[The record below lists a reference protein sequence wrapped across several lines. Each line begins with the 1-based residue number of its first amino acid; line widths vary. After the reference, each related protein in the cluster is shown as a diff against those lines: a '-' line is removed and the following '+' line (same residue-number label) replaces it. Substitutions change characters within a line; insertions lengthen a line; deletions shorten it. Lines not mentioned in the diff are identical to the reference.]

1 MICSV
6 LRTLPAVIILAAP
19 LCTVLSGEMLNPAQ
33 LPDEWRE
40 LFDRLKSRTPLR
52 AGFTE
57 VRRLPFRKTV
67 VELEGTMRLVPEV
80 GVSLHYSGEDDSMT
94 TLIDTEGLAIRRDLG
109 PWHPLPERPEIRV
122 LHQAMGAMLTL
133 DLEALD
139 RSFFLDAQHSGEDWT
154 LNLRPRPDQNTG
166 RLTGLVLHGESSRL
180 ARIEANLGRNHGI
193 TIVIHDDE
201 PRVVL
206 QPEEYAR
213 FFR

>member
-1 MICSV
+1 M
-6 LRTLPAVIILAAP
+6 LDPA
-19 LCTVLSGEMLNPAQ
+19 T

-67 VELEGTMRLVPEV
+67 IELKGTIRLMPEV
-80 GVSLHYSGEDDSMT
+80 GVSLHYSGKDESVT
-94 TLIDTEGLAIRRDLG
+94 TLIDTAGLATRRDLG
-109 PWHPLPERPEIRV
+109 PWRPLPERPEIQM

-133 DLEALD
+133 DLDALD
-139 RSFFLDAQHSGEDWT
+139 RSFFLDAQHSEDGWT
-154 LNLRPRPDQNTG
+154 LNLRPRPEQNTG
-166 RLTGLVLHGESSRL
+166 RLIGLALHGESNRIT
-180 ARIEANLGRNHGI
+180 RIEASLGRDRGI

-201 PRVVL
+201 PRVIL